1 MSRARPYSPL
11 VLLALLALGVVAT
24 ACHSS
29 SDSPPGPS
37 ASAAASQPAPT
48 PSAAATIT
56 TTILTPGTGPACK
69 QGDKVAIHYVGT
81 LLDGTKFA
89 SSRDKNE
96 PLTFT
101 VGGRGIVKGMNQ
113 GVLGMRVGETRRIVV
128 PPALAYGERS
138 SDKIPPS
145 STLTYEVELLGIET
159 K

>member
-1 MSRARPYSPL
+1 MPRPSLHPA
-11 VLLALLALGVVAT
+11 LALLGLAVLVP

-29 SDSPPGPS
+29 SGNDAAAS
-37 ASAAASQPAPT
+37 ASAAASQSAPS
-48 PSAAATIT
+48 PSAAATVT
-56 TTILTPGTGPACK
+56 TTILTPGTGPAAK
-69 QGDKVAIHYVGT
+69 PGDKVAIHYVGT

-128 PPALAYGERS
+128 PPSLAYGERS
-138 SDKIPPS
+138 NEKIPPN

>member
-1 MSRARPYSPL
+1 MPRPTLHPA
-11 VLLALLALGVVAT
+11 LALLGLAVVVP

-29 SDSPPGPS
+29 SENNN
-37 ASAAASQPAPT
+37 AAASGSATSSQSAPS
-48 PSAAATIT
+48 PSAAATVT
-56 TTILTPGTGPACK
+56 TTILTQGTGPAAK
-69 QGDKVAIHYVGT
+69 PGDKVAIHYVGT

-128 PPALAYGERS
+128 PPSLAYGERS
-138 SDKIPPS
+138 NEKIPPN

>member
-1 MSRARPYSPL
+1 MSRPSIHLA
-11 VLLALLALGVVAT
+11 LALLGLAVAVP

-29 SDSPPGPS
+29 SENNAAAS
-37 ASAAASQPAPT
+37 ASAAASQSAPS
-48 PSAAATIT
+48 PSAAATVT
-56 TTILTPGTGPACK
+56 TTILTPGTGPAAK
-69 QGDKVAIHYVGT
+69 PGDKVAIHYVGT

-128 PPALAYGERS
+128 PPSLAYGERS
-138 SDKIPPS
+138 SEKIPPN